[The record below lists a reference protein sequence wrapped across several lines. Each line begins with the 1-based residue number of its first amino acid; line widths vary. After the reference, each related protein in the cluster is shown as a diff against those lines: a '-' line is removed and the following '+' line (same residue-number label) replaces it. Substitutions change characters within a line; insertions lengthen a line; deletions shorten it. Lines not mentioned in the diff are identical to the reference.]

1 MLYNNISK
9 SFYMLLKS
17 FNYGKNMY
25 YCLPILDN
33 NTKIIKHFDNKS
45 FKNEYKNN
53 STNES
58 FIDYKYI
65 NIYKLTTN
73 DNLNITVNSLD
84 QLKTIN
90 PNMKFII
97 DIKPKLD
104 SNKTLISINTLY
116 IYDSLNNNRKLNIDI
131 SLFNELLTYIKNNK
145 LNLVGLKFKDI
156 QTEDIDKYINFTKTK
171 INFEDINIYI
181 KPHKLDSQ
189 YLNSMITNLNYNNNL
204 KNYYIIIDNKSIIS
218 IIFLYS
224 VSCFLIICES
234 FGKIFYIF

>member
-9 SFYMLLKS
+9 SFNTLLKS
-17 FNYGKNMY
+17 FNYKKYMY

-65 NIYKLTTN
+65 NIYKQTTN
-73 DNLNITVNSLD
+73 ENFNITLNSLD

-90 PNMKFII
+90 QNMKFII
-97 DIKPKLD
+97 DIEPNID
-104 SNKTLISINTLY
+104 S
-116 IYDSLNNNRKLNIDI
+116 LNIDI
-131 SLFNELLTYIKNNK
+131 SLFNELLTHIKNNK
-145 LNLVGLKFKDI
+145 LNLVGLKFTNIKI
-156 QTEDIDKYINFTKTK
+156 EDIYKYINFTKTK

-181 KPHKLDSQ
+181 KPKKLDSH
-189 YLNSMITNLNYNNNL
+189 YLNSIIKILNYNNNL
-204 KNYYIIIDNKSIIS
+204 KNFYIIIDNTPLIE
-218 IIFLYS
+218 IIFYS
-224 VSCFLIICES
+224 SLSIFIIVSIGIVSIYCIGIVAFII
-234 FGKIFYIF
+234 IFMIKS